1 MKICRDT
8 DRCIEK
14 WDHYCPW
21 VNNCVGWGNYRYFF
35 LFLAWLFTGCVYV
48 VCLSA
53 YPALVTSKRPEYRSQ
68 HVHLG
73 SWPFSGGRGAAA
85 HANQHQVL
93 QFVFVIAASVA
104 LALFF
109 LGGFHV
115 FLILRGETTIEFYQ
129 NRTKAAHLRRR
140 GVVFVNPY
148 DLGRAKNWEQVFGPG
163 SAASFGSVLIS
174 MLPSSRPP
182 PPPHIPDLGPYEEEL
197 DRRRAEREADGDRR
211 HGDAQSDD
219 REGEVDHL
227 DAGRFV

>member
-1 MKICRDT
+1 M
-8 DRCIEK
+8 
-14 WDHYCPW
+14 DHYCPW

-73 SWPFSGGRGAAA
+73 SWPFSGGRGEAA